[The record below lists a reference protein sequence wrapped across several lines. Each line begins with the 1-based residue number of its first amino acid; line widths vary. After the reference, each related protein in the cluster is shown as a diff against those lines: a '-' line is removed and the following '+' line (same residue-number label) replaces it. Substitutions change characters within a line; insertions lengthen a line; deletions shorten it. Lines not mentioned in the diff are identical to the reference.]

1 MKRRTISISKRGFD
15 FETLMWAFTRFSAL
29 AMYLLAL
36 VALVGALIMGA
47 RTQMNLADVIRWV
60 FMPNANHVLSTD
72 VPDIA
77 PWTTLFWKLTASA
90 FVCFAAAHGLH
101 GLLSVIEDYLTR
113 PWLRRALRIL
123 IIVLWLPLSAIGIYL
138 IFNV

>member
-1 MKRRTISISKRGFD
+1 MKPRTVSLSKRGVD
-15 FETLMWAFTRFSAL
+15 FETIMWAFVRLSAL

-36 VALVGALIMGA
+36 IAIVGALIMGA
-47 RTQMNLADVIRWV
+47 RTQMNMADLIRLT

-90 FVCFAAAHGLH
+90 FVLFASAHGLH
-101 GLLSVIEDYLTR
+101 GLLVVIEDYLSLV
-113 PWLRRALRIL
+113 WLRRVLRIVVIL
-123 IIVLWLPLSAIGIYL
+123 LWLPLSAVGIYL

>member
-1 MKRRTISISKRGFD
+1 MKPRTVSLSKRGVD
-15 FETLMWAFTRFSAL
+15 FETIMWAFVRLSAL

-36 VALVGALIMGA
+36 IAIVGALIMGA
-47 RTQMNLADVIRWV
+47 RTQMNMADLIRWT

-90 FVCFAAAHGLH
+90 FVLFASAHGLH
-101 GLLSVIEDYLTR
+101 GLLVVIEDYLSLV
-113 PWLRRALRIL
+113 WLRRVLRIVVIL
-123 IIVLWLPLSAIGIYL
+123 LWLPLSAVGIYL